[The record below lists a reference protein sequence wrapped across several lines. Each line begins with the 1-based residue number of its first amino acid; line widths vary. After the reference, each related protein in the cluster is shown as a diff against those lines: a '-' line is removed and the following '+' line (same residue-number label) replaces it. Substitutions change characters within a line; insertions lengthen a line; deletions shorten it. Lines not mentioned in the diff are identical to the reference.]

1 MCPCCAREHAWC
13 GRCAFC
19 REGACREEEPAVM
32 GTGENWTPFK
42 DINIW
47 CGYTLLYEPAVFLP
61 QKNTCILP
69 EDLRDFYLTTD
80 GFTLTWSVKLD
91 SR

>member
-1 MCPCCAREHAWC
+1 MFIFHCPSLFIH
-13 GRCAFC
+13 
-19 REGACREEEPAVM
+19 
-32 GTGENWTPFK
+32 
-42 DINIW
+42 
-47 CGYTLLYEPAVFLP
+47 

-91 SR
+91 SKFYVRLYLVLYNVRLLKIYIYVLCFIEITTNESSS